1 MREVLHRR
9 PATGTGGN
17 ASFKR
22 AAAVCHRVLQSV
34 AGFLTGTSADVVT
47 KPGCGRGEIRGS
59 AQLVSESSWAATS
72 DGWSWSVLLGQS
84 ASMANLLDKEGDYLD
99 LAHPAPRGR

>member
-1 MREVLHRR
+1 M
-9 PATGTGGN
+9 
-17 ASFKR
+17 
-22 AAAVCHRVLQSV
+22 
-34 AGFLTGTSADVVT
+34 
-47 KPGCGRGEIRGS
+47 
-59 AQLVSESSWAATS
+59 SESSWAATS